1 MNLDP
6 ASPPPD
12 EDLLRLMLEVP
23 YLIRRPVIRL
33 GGRSYFGFN
42 RKELEAAL
50 G

>member
-6 ASPPPD
+6 ARPPSH
-12 EDLLRLMLEVP
+12 EELLRLMLEVP
-23 YLIRRPVIRL
+23 YLIRRPVIHL

-50 G
+50 S